1 MNRIPNER
9 ELEEIRVANNGIL
22 LWQGTE
28 WKKKGEEKEKEREK
42 KREREKGGEG
52 TPKGIFTAVVIAL

>member
-42 KREREKGGEG
+42 KREREGRRRN
-52 TPKGIFTAVVIAL
+52 A

>member
-22 LWQGTE
+22 LWQDIE
-28 WKKKGEEKEKEREK
+28 WKKGEGEER
-42 KREREKGGEG
+42 KRERERERREKEERLKVFS
-52 TPKGIFTAVVIAL
+52 PPL

>member
-22 LWQGTE
+22 LWQDIE
-28 WKKKGEEKEKEREK
+28 WKKGEGERKEER
-42 KREREKGGEG
+42 KREREKGEGG
-52 TPKGIFTAVVIAL
+52 TP